1 MRFQLFIFLLLWGG
15 MRPAAQVP
23 VPLVL
28 DSSLSTTGLPRLI
41 RGDEV
46 GIWESQQK
54 EAAYMIPRHIP
65 DALYTTA
72 GRDCCGFNHDANRLW
87 VRIQLQN
94 RGSAEMFYLELV
106 NPFINKIYFFQT
118 DTTGKLLDTDSTGTI
133 FHFHQR
139 PVRHR
144 NFLFPFNCKPGQST
158 YIYLALEPDYPL
170 YIKMLVWDAG
180 QRFGDQQRLEDILLT
195 VFFVFCILYLILSAM
210 LIVQSKQ
217 YYTWSYF
224 IYVVLSTLF
233 IPAYLGLGFRY
244 VWPDIPYL
252 QFVVPAAINCLR
264 LVFGIQFFREYF
276 DTGLRFPR
284 LDRLLYFSLW
294 VFFSSAILM
303 ALHYWAPFA
312 LMKLW
317 LRVFFIFLMG
327 FSLIMLGW
335 TLRQPFVSRRQNV
348 TGLLLV
354 LGLHFFIQFST
365 ALQLLGHG
373 GYDPLATILP
383 FGARTQTF
391 FVKAT
396 QLGGFFIEML
406 LVFFFAVN
414 RYFRLI
420 EHSQR
425 VQAQLG
431 AMREQGLHNLIT
443 GIEKERR
450 RIAADLHDGACV
462 SLAAIRMKLETL
474 QVQFPEAAPALS
486 VLIEDVELTYRETR
500 DISHNLMSK
509 ALEKTDLISA
519 LEELISRVRQ
529 ARPELEIHWYH
540 NVEFEKLSPALCIHL
555 YRISQ
560 ELFNNILRHSKAQ
573 NVDFQLLENKGNELS
588 LSVSDDGCGFDLKS
602 VAENGIGLANVRLR
616 VTAIKGQL
624 QIDSSPERGTFVRI
638 EIPEA
643 FTPPKAPVS

>member
-1 MRFQLFIFLLLWGG
+1 MPL
-15 MRPAAQVP
+15 AAQVA
-23 VPLVL
+23 VPLLL
-28 DSSLSTTGLPRLI
+28 DSSLSITGLPRLI
-41 RGDEV
+41 RGEEV
-46 GIWESQQK
+46 GIWEARQENK
-54 EAAYMIPRHIP
+54 HREIPSYLP
-65 DALYTTA
+65 DTLFRTA
-72 GRDCCGFNHDANRLW
+72 GRDCCGFNHDAHRLW
-87 VRIQLQN
+87 VRIQIQN
-94 RGSAEMFYLELV
+94 QGSAGRFYLELV

-118 DTTGKLLDTDSTGTI
+118 DTAGKLLHTDSTGTV

-139 PVRHR
+139 PIRHR
-144 NFLFPFNCKPGQST
+144 NFLFPVNCPPGEST
-158 YIYLALEPDYPL
+158 IIYLALEPDYPL
-170 YIKMLVWDAG
+170 YIKMLVWDAD
-180 QRFGDQQRLEDILLT
+180 QRFAGQQRLEDILLT

-244 VWPDIPYL
+244 IWPDIPYL
-252 QFVVPAAINCLR
+252 QFVIPAAINCLR

-276 DTGLRFPR
+276 DTGFRFPR
-284 LDRLLYFSLW
+284 LDRFLYFSLW
-294 VFFSSAILM
+294 VFFGSALLM
-303 ALHYWAPFA
+303 GLHYWAPFA
-312 LMKLW
+312 LMKLL

-335 TLRQPFVSRRQNV
+335 TLRQPFVRRRQNV

-354 LGLHFFIQFST
+354 LGLHFFVQFST

-373 GYDPLATILP
+373 GYDPLAAILP

-406 LVFFFAVN
+406 LVFFFAAR

-425 VQAQLG
+425 VQTQLG
-431 AMREQGLHNLIT
+431 AMREQGLHNLIA

-462 SLAAIRMKLETL
+462 SMAAIRMKLETL
-474 QVQFPEAAPALS
+474 QVQFPTARAALTD
-486 VLIEDVELTYRETR
+486 LIEDVDLTYRETR

-519 LEELISRVRQ
+519 LEELISRIRQ

-540 NVEFEKLSPALCIHL
+540 HVEVEKLSPALCIHL

-560 ELFNNILRHSKAQ
+560 ELLNNVLRHSKAQ
-573 NVDFQLLENKGNELS
+573 NIEFQILESKEKELS
-588 LSVSDDGCGFDLKS
+588 LSVSDDGCGFDLPA

-624 QIDSSPERGTFVRI
+624 HIDSTPGRGTFVRV

-643 FTPPKAPVS
+643 FTPPKAPAS